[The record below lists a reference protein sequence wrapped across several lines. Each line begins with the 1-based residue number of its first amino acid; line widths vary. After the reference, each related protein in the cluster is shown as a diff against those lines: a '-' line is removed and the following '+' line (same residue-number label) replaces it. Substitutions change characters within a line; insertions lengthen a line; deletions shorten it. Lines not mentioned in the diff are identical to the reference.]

1 MNPLQ
6 QRKDYE
12 SHVKQLK
19 QGLIILKVCRDNPRF
34 PFSSPKQSK
43 FVQRKIYLSE
53 DLQRL
58 NWVKDPP
65 NDNEQPRFI

>member
-1 MNPLQ
+1 M
-6 QRKDYE
+6 
-12 SHVKQLK
+12 
-19 QGLIILKVCRDNPRF
+19 LKVCRDDPRF